1 MKEDV
6 EGIIAGN
13 IRKEYDT
20 SRSNQSGDNA
30 EFEAVIDMVEC
41 KRTEKNYEWLSD
53 VFIPEYPATL
63 LTESSQWANQY
74 FASRDFVDV
83 YLEGD
88 KPDDQKKCS
97 FIKKLL
103 NRTLNRRGLYHY
115 QKYMRARTL
124 NSTGGFV
131 YAICGWE
138 QELRSTVTGVR
149 KVQDGEVVL
158 PDIGSVPSF
167 KMEEVVE
174 DKPVFDYFNY
184 DVLDPRQVFTDNTY
198 VYSIQDKAW
207 VIVLDETT
215 YEELVTYE
223 KSHGYFNLKKVK
235 ELSEG
240 SQQETETSKET
251 YNKDAGQQKPVYA
264 SMPLDMLVRYGK
276 MWAVIKEEDEY
287 GNPTKIEYG
296 IDDLGKIK
304 ENASL
309 VEGISTVII
318 SGSTSILVRF
328 QATPFID
335 GAGRPYKPLLRGLCY
350 IHPTKDT
357 GMSDGKYARESQI
370 ALNDTINISND
381 RVTLA
386 TIPTFIG
393 DKYACE
399 DNDQIYIEPQH
410 VIPIDGGADNL
421 KEMRISDNIAGAMAQ
436 AQMFISSIHK
446 ITSVYE
452 PTMGDMAAPSTS
464 ATATASADTRSN
476 MRANYKSLT
485 FEYTFLTE
493 LYWQIIQ
500 MSFRFMHPDTALEIL
515 GEEGVSLFDPNGDY
529 TYKPITSSIELE
541 HAKGR
546 KMQQID
552 QVLGR
557 IVNFPNPKT
566 PVLINLLMI
575 KFFEALG
582 SEYQDIKSALL
593 DEGPEAQKAA
603 MGMQGQD
610 AAQIGAPTGMTS
622 NQNGVEVQSQEMDV
636 RGM

>member
-20 SRSNQSGDNA
+20 SRSNQNGDNA

-74 FASRDFVDV
+74 FSSRDFVDV

-158 PDIGSVPSF
+158 PDVGSVPSF

-198 VYSIQDKAW
+198 VYSIQDKPW
-207 VIVLDETT
+207 VIILDETT

-235 ELSEG
+235 ALKEG
-240 SQQETETSKET
+240 TQQETETSRET
-251 YNKDAGQQKPVYA
+251 YNKDDGQQKPVYA

-485 FEYTFLTE
+485 YEYTFLTE

-500 MSFRFMHPDTALEIL
+500 MSFRFMHPDTALELL
-515 GEEGVSLFDPNGDY
+515 GEEGVALFDPNGDY

-582 SEYQDIKSALL
+582 SEYQDIQSALL

-603 MGMQGQD
+603 MGMQPHD
-610 AAQIGAPTGMTS
+610 AAATGAPLGMTS
-622 NQNGVEVQSQEMDV
+622 NQNGMEVQSQEMDA